1 VNPEAPPEA
10 EFDTGGRGV
19 LMQAELEGII
29 GRFGADTGTI
39 HFIEDGLLILKA
51 HVGVPPQ
58 VVQIVARVPIGKG
71 MAGLAAERNQPVS
84 TCNIQ
89 ADTTGDIRLGAKQTG
104 VSGAVVVPIRDGGG
118 RVVGTLGIGVRRQH
132 AYTGAETARLLEE
145 AALLAQ
151 GRVSECERP

>member
-1 VNPEAPPEA
+1 
-10 EFDTGGRGV
+10 
-19 LMQAELEGII
+19 MQVELEAIL

-39 HFIEDGLLILKA
+39 HVLEDGVLVLKA

-71 MAGLAAERNQPVS
+71 MAGLAAERNWPVS

-89 ADTTGDIRLGAKQTG
+89 AEGTEDVRPRAKETG
-104 VSGAVVVPIRDGGG
+104 VGGAIVVPMRGTGGS
-118 RVVGTLGIGVRRQH
+118 VVGTLGIGVHRP
-132 AYTGAETARLLEE
+132 YVYSGAETARLLEE

-151 GRVSECERP
+151 GARV